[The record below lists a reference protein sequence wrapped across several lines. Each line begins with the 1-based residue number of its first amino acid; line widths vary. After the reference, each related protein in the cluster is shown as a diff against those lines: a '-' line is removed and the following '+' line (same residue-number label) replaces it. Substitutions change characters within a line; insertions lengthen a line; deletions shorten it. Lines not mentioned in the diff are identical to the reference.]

1 MKLWVVCW
9 KLYDCVHYDLKE
21 IAFASSL
28 PDPPHIKLYYN
39 RTFKEDLAVTAKG
52 GMETLRPAVQR
63 VYMMCASEFRDTLKS
78 FMLGY
83 QEGIKQI
90 MEGKECDKSL
100 SRGQS
105 KEICII
111 SFLQR
116 KIFSCS
122 RTHGIH

>member
-1 MKLWVVCW
+1 M
-9 KLYDCVHYDLKE
+9 
-21 IAFASSL
+21 AA
-28 PDPPHIKLYYN
+28 
-39 RTFKEDLAVTAKG
+39 RG
-52 GMETLRPAVQR
+52 GVETLMPVVQR
-63 VYMMCASEFRDTLKS
+63 VYMMSASEFRDTLQS

-83 QEGIKQI
+83 QEGIKQTI
-90 MEGKECDKSL
+90 DSKEGDKSL

-105 KEICII
+105 KEICMI